1 MIVYGDGYGKSDY
14 FIEAIQTITGWDVD
28 REEIIR
34 TGQRI
39 NTMRQAFNI
48 REGISTPWKF
58 PDRMLGK
65 PAKTVGPR
73 AGITW
78 ELEDIYTEY
87 YEAMGWDTKTG
98 KPKKETL
105 QNLGMDFVAEELY
118 K

>member
-1 MIVYGDGYGKSDY
+1 MICYGDGYGKAEY
-14 FIEAIQTITGWDVD
+14 FIEAIQTITGWDID
-28 REEIIR
+28 RDEVIK

-48 REGISTPWKF
+48 REGITTPWKY

-105 QNLGMDFVAEELY
+105 LELGMDFVAEELY